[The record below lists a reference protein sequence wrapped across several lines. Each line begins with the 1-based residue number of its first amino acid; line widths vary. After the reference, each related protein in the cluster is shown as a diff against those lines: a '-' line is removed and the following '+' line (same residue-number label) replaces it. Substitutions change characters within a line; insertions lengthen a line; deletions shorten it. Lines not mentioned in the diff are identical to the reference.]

1 MDWLFTLLTDP
12 NAISHIIFVYALM
25 VSVGMALGHIKIC
38 GISLGVTFV
47 LFVSLTGGYLGLS
60 VNPAVLGF
68 VRDFGLILFVFFIGL
83 QVGPSFFNAFRS
95 VGVTLNLLAVLA
107 IFLSITLTVTLWG
120 VLGDHIHL
128 AQMLG
133 VHFGAVTNTPGLG
146 ATQEA
151 LGMLGYKGEDIAV
164 AYACAYP
171 LGVLGIIGSA
181 IALRKFFRID
191 LKEEDKRWEQQ
202 QKKQNDAPIFFH
214 AQITNEAIEGR
225 TIREVRDFIG
235 RQFICSRVLHN
246 GEIFSPVPDS
256 QLHLGDTI
264 RIVSARE
271 NKTPVIAF
279 FGHEAVDANL
289 STENSPVTLRI
300 VKVTKLSANG
310 LRISGL
316 HLSHY
321 DGVNITRIIRAGIT
335 LFPAP
340 DIHLQLGDVVYCVGP
355 ERALARL
362 AGRLGDQA
370 QKLQQPNI
378 AALFFGICAGIFFGC
393 LPIAIP
399 GMPVPVKLGL
409 AGGPLII
416 AILLG
421 RFGSNLHLVTYTTT
435 SANLMLR
442 EIGIALFLA
451 SVGLAAGPSFV
462 KAITDGP
469 GPLYA
474 ALGFCITV
482 IPLLITGFIG
492 RKCFNLNYHS
502 LVGMLAGATTNPPA
516 LAYAGTLSD
525 KNPAVIA
532 YSTVYPLSMFLRI
545 LTGQIVLLALWS
557 FV

>member
-1 MDWLFTLLTDP
+1 MNWLSTLLSDP

-25 VSVGMALGHIKIC
+25 VSIGMALGHIKIF

-47 LFVSLTGGYLGLS
+47 LFVSLAGGYLGLS

-83 QVGPSFFNAFRS
+83 QVGPSFFNAFKS
-95 VGVTLNLLAVLA
+95 EGITLNLLAVFA
-107 IFLSITLTVTLWG
+107 IFLSIAVTITLWG
-120 VLGDHIHL
+120 LFGDIPL

-151 LGMLGYKGEDIAV
+151 LEMLEYHGEDIAV

-171 LGVLGIIGSA
+171 LGVLGIIGSV
-181 IALRKFFRID
+181 IALRMLFGID
-191 LKEEDKRWEQQ
+191 LKEEDKHWEQQ
-202 QKKQNDAPIFFH
+202 QKDKNSAPIFFH

-225 TIREVRDFIG
+225 TIRQVRDFIG
-235 RQFICSRVLHN
+235 RQFICSRVMHN

-256 QLHLGDTI
+256 QLHLGDTV

-271 NKTPVIAF
+271 IKDPIVAF
-279 FGHEAVDANL
+279 FGHEATDADL
-289 STENSPVTLRI
+289 ATEHSPVTLRI

-310 LRISGL
+310 LRIGDL

-335 LFPAP
+335 LFPAQNT
-340 DIHLQLGDVVYCVGP
+340 HLQLGDVVYCVGP

-370 QKLQQPNI
+370 QKLQKPNI

-462 KAITDGP
+462 KAITGGP

-482 IPLLITGFIG
+482 IPVLFTGFIA
-492 RKCFNLNYHS
+492 RKFFNLNYHT
-502 LVGMLAGATTNPPA
+502 LVGMLAGATTNPPT

-532 YSTVYPLSMFLRI
+532 YSTVYPLAMFLRI

>member
-1 MDWLFTLLTDP
+1 M
-12 NAISHIIFVYALM
+12 
-25 VSVGMALGHIKIC
+25 
-38 GISLGVTFV
+38 
-47 LFVSLTGGYLGLS
+47 
-60 VNPAVLGF
+60 
-68 VRDFGLILFVFFIGL
+68 
-83 QVGPSFFNAFRS
+83 
-95 VGVTLNLLAVLA
+95 
-107 IFLSITLTVTLWG
+107 
-120 VLGDHIHL
+120 
-128 AQMLG
+128 
-133 VHFGAVTNTPGLG
+133 
-146 ATQEA
+146 
-151 LGMLGYKGEDIAV
+151 
-164 AYACAYP
+164 
-171 LGVLGIIGSA
+171 
-181 IALRKFFRID
+181 
-191 LKEEDKRWEQQ
+191 
-202 QKKQNDAPIFFH
+202 
-214 AQITNEAIEGR
+214 
-225 TIREVRDFIG
+225 
-235 RQFICSRVLHN
+235 
-246 GEIFSPVPDS
+246 
-256 QLHLGDTI
+256 
-264 RIVSARE
+264 
-271 NKTPVIAF
+271 
-279 FGHEAVDANL
+279 
-289 STENSPVTLRI
+289 
-300 VKVTKLSANG
+300 
-310 LRISGL
+310 
-316 HLSHY
+316 
-321 DGVNITRIIRAGIT
+321 
-335 LFPAP
+335 
-340 DIHLQLGDVVYCVGP
+340 GP

>member
-1 MDWLFTLLTDP
+1 VEWLSTLLTDP
-12 NAISHIIFVYALM
+12 NAISHIIFVYALL
-25 VSVGMALGHIKIC
+25 VSVGMALGRVKVF

-47 LFVSLTGGYLGLS
+47 LFVALAAGYLGLS
-60 VNPAVLGF
+60 VNASVLNF

-83 QVGPSFFNAFRS
+83 QVGPSFFSAFKS
-95 VGVTLNLLAVLA
+95 SGITLNLLAVLA
-107 IFLSITLTVTLWG
+107 IVLSIVVTIILW
-120 VLGDHIHL
+120 VLFSQDIHL

-151 LGMLGYKGEDIAV
+151 LDMLSYTGENIAV

-171 LGVLGIIGSA
+171 LGVLGIIGSV
-181 IALRKFFRID
+181 IALRLFFGID
-191 LKEEDKRWEQQ
+191 LKEEDKHWEQQ
-202 QKKQNDAPIFFH
+202 EKSQNDAPIFFH
-214 AQITNEAIEGR
+214 VQITNEALEGR
-225 TIREVRDFIG
+225 TIRQVRDFIG
-235 RQFICSRVLHN
+235 RQFICSRVLHDK
-246 GEIFSPVPDS
+246 EIYSPSPDS
-256 QLHLGDTI
+256 QLHLGDTV
-264 RIVSARE
+264 RIVSAKE
-271 NKTPVIAF
+271 HKLPITAF
-279 FGHEAVDANL
+279 FGHEATDVDLA
-289 STENSPVTLRI
+289 TEHSPVTLRI
-300 VKVTKLSANG
+300 VRVTKLSVNG
-310 LRISGL
+310 IKVGDL
-316 HLSHY
+316 HLSSY

-335 LFPAP
+335 LFPAQ
-340 DIHLQLGDVVYCVGP
+340 DTHLQLGDVVYCVGP
-355 ERALARL
+355 ERALVRL

-370 QKLQQPNI
+370 QKLEKPNI
-378 AALFFGICAGIFFGC
+378 AALFFGVCAGIIFGC
-393 LPIAIP
+393 MPIAIP

-421 RFGSNLHLVTYTTT
+421 RFGPSLHLVTYTTT

-442 EIGIALFLA
+442 EIGIALFMA

-462 KAITDGP
+462 KAITGGP
-469 GPLYA
+469 GPMYA

-482 IPLLITGFIG
+482 IPVLITGIVG
-492 RKCFNLNYHS
+492 RKYFGLNYHT
-502 LVGMLAGATTNPPA
+502 LVGTIAGATTNPPT

-545 LTGQIVLLALWS
+545 LTGQLVLVALWS